1 MTVGAQLETNATVVE
16 KKSQN
21 CTNYE
26 QTLNAEELHQVEELR
41 ELVKDD
47 LSPYYD
53 TNFNLLRWIQ
63 GNPGMSTVDVS
74 KRLRKH
80 LRMRKSSW
88 DLDSLSERSRSHPIH
103 KHWKFGITGNSEVLE
118 NVIVNVEQ
126 LGQTD
131 YTGMVETYSM
141 QDVLKARTKDLEDML
156 AACMKI
162 ESQTG
167 KQASVLY
174 VMDMEGLKFDKQLFS
189 LVRGPLRALSEFM
202 SDHYVEVIKYFIMV
216 NAPSYIAA
224 IWTIAKPILPE
235 RTRQKVHI
243 LSSSNW
249 REAIL
254 DYASPNVLPSK
265 WNLDGSAE
273 LFKAVVEPPLSYPV
287 DKYFRNLSFDASKKE
302 KIRVTAGK
310 SMIITKELKAKD
322 VFDWWILADSDFG
335 MGVFYS
341 KNKEETNIDQM
352 NVIVPCLE
360 WMPGPSEAPLTDKFV
375 AKQDG
380 FYKIWLSNEAAWWK
394 SLNVLAEFV
403 ILSEMRKRV
412 LITLSTAFVLAS
424 ISSNCQAY
432 TLYRSNDNGFEIVEK
447 RHTLRKTSTD
457 WSSPPPSAVM
467 TSSKHQGVVV
477 MSRTPNL
484 AAPKSRLLGVT
495 DFEPEDNHLNKLP
508 KLDPTESSK
517 VTANKNTP
525 DEPEAVDK
533 PTMTDDVLVN
543 ALKDILK
550 GFKKKMRHSYPQ
562 MFLKTN
568 PGKKSDIEF
577 RRRKPIAVNIQVADD
592 NLPRKV
598 IFLPNRINEFSK

>member
-1 MTVGAQLETNATVVE
+1 MTVGAQLETTNTVVE

-26 QTLNAEELHQVEELR
+26 QHLNAEELRQVEELR

-53 TNFNLLRWIQ
+53 THFNLLRWIQ
-63 GNPGMSTVDVS
+63 GNPGMNTVDVS

-88 DLDSLSERSRSHPIH
+88 DLDNLAERPRSHPIH

-118 NVIVNVEQ
+118 NVIVNIEQ

-131 YTGMVETYSM
+131 YAGMVETYSM

-156 AACMKI
+156 AACMKL

-202 SDHYVEVIKYFIMV
+202 SDHYVEVIKYFVMV

-254 DYASPNVLPSK
+254 EYASANVLPSK

-273 LFKAVVEPPLSYPV
+273 PFKAIVEPPLSYPV
-287 DKYFRNLSFDASKKE
+287 DKYFRNLSFDSSKKE

-310 SMIITKELKAKD
+310 SLIITKELKAKD
-322 VFDWWILADSDFG
+322 VLDWWILADSDFG

-375 AKQDG
+375 ANQDG

-403 ILSEMRKRV
+403 IHSG
-412 LITLSTAFVLAS
+412 
-424 ISSNCQAY
+424 
-432 TLYRSNDNGFEIVEK
+432 SNDNGFEVVEK
-447 RHTLRKTSTD
+447 RHTLRKTSTE

-467 TSSKHQGVVV
+467 TSSKHEGVVV

-484 AAPKSRLLGVT
+484 AAPKTRILGVT
-495 DFEPEDNHLNKLP
+495 DFEPEDNHLNKFP

-517 VTANKNTP
+517 VTANTNTP
-525 DEPEAVDK
+525 DEPGAVGK
-533 PTMTDDVLVN
+533 PTMTDDMLVN
-543 ALKDILK
+543 ALKDILM
-550 GFKKKMRHSYPQ
+550 GFKKKMRRSYPQ

-568 PGKKSDIEF
+568 SGKKSETEF

-598 IFLPNRINEFSK
+598 IFLPNRVTEFSK